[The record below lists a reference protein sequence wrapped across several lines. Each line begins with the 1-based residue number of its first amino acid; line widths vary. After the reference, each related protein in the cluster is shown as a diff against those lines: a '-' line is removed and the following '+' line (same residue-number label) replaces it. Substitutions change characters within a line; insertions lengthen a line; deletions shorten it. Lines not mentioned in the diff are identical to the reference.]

1 VLSGTVIAE
10 ESWKLQALCVS
21 VILKRSSAFYGGR
34 SDSGRGNGILQRT
47 LGDNGVLDGERHKHQ
62 RQLLMPPFHGE
73 RCEPT
78 VNYQITEQVTSQWQA
93 TQSFAVRPFMQE
105 ISLRV
110 ILRAVFGRAGATLHD
125 QIKQL
130 IGKFLD
136 LTATRFGFTL
146 ALFPMLQIDLGSWS
160 PGGRFNRLRQEIDD
174 LLYAEI
180 QAREHGTELISS
192 PCWRHGMRQGTDEP

>member
-1 VLSGTVIAE
+1 
-10 ESWKLQALCVS
+10 
-21 VILKRSSAFYGGR
+21 
-34 SDSGRGNGILQRT
+34 
-47 LGDNGVLDGERHKHQ
+47 
-62 RQLLMPPFHGE
+62 
-73 RCEPT
+73 
-78 VNYQITEQVTSQWQA
+78 
-93 TQSFAVRPFMQE
+93 
-105 ISLRV
+105 V
-110 ILRAVFGRAGATLHD
+110 ILRAVFGRAGQRYD

-180 QAREHGTELISS
+180 QARQGIQTPTDILSLLLAARDEAGT
-192 PCWRHGMRQGTDEP
+192 TDEP

>member
-1 VLSGTVIAE
+1 
-10 ESWKLQALCVS
+10 
-21 VILKRSSAFYGGR
+21 
-34 SDSGRGNGILQRT
+34 
-47 LGDNGVLDGERHKHQ
+47 
-62 RQLLMPPFHGE
+62 
-73 RCEPT
+73 
-78 VNYQITEQVTSQWQA
+78 
-93 TQSFAVRPFMQE
+93 
-105 ISLRV
+105 V
-110 ILRAVFGRAGATLHD
+110 ILRAVFGFRAGQRYD

-180 QAREHGTELISS
+180 QARQEHPDPNRTDI
-192 PCWRHGMRQGTDEP
+192 PPAAARMRQANR